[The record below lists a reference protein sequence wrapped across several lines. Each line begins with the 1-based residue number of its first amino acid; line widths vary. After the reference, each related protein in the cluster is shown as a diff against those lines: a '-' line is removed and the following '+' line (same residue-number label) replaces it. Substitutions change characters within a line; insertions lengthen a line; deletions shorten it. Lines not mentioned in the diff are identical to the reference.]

1 MKTIFFN
8 STATVLFITEDDSN
22 SPEFEFFD
30 LFLIAQ
36 YAEVW
41 KKKKNQN
48 KFRWRLAA
56 YNKLGIYFLYRIEP

>member
-41 KKKKNQN
+41 KKKQN
-48 KFRWRLAA
+48 KTNLDEDSLLII
-56 YNKLGIYFLYRIEP
+56 NS